1 MKAFDRFN
9 KREEMLSR
17 TFEIDEDLYEKLEYL
32 SKNELDASI
41 NKLLDASIQYLVDEG
56 NVELYKSKRGNYIT
70 RSFSVR
76 ASLIERMYELKKKY
90 KISIYMLVN
99 LAIKNSLDEYEN
111 DTEWKK
117 ELFSSLMF

>member
-111 DTEWKK
+111 DTE
-117 ELFSSLMF
+117 